1 MRLNLTKYHGCGN
14 DFLILPESAAQGLDL
29 TKLITA
35 ACDRHSGIGADGFIL
50 VRKQPL
56 TMLFY
61 NADGSAAP
69 MCGNGIRCFAR
80 YCLDEGV
87 ADAVSFDV
95 QTGAGVKTVE
105 VVRREP
111 FLARIAMGKPDYRPA
126 SVGVDAEA
134 QLWNYPLDVDGETVT
149 LTSFFMSTVHTV
161 WFVDDA
167 MDDRLLPLAEAIH
180 RHPFFREKT
189 NVNMVEVVDRSTLRM
204 RTWERG
210 AGLTLACG
218 TGACASA
225 LAAYK
230 KGLCEQ
236 AVTVRLPKGELRIEI
251 MPDESVFMT
260 GPAHRILKGD
270 YEYEGQ

>member
-1 MRLNLTKYHGCGN
+1 MHLNLTKYHGCGN
-14 DFLILPESAAQGLDL
+14 DFLILPESAAEGLEL
-29 TKLITA
+29 EPLIVA
-35 ACDRHSGIGADGFIL
+35 ACDRHTGIGADGFIL
-50 VRKQPL
+50 VRENPL

-87 ADAVSFDV
+87 TDAAKFPV
-95 QTGAGVKTVE
+95 QTGAGEKTVE
-105 VVRREP
+105 IVRRKP

-126 SVGVDAEA
+126 SVGVDADGP
-134 QLWNYPLDVDGETVT
+134 LWDYALGVDGKTVT
-149 LTSFFMSTVHTV
+149 LTSFFLSTVHTV

-167 MDDRLLPLAEAIH
+167 MDDCLLPLAEAIH
-180 RHPFFREKT
+180 RHPFFKEKT
-189 NVNMVEVVDRSTLRM
+189 NVNLVEVVDRGTIRM

-218 TGACASA
+218 TGACSAA

-230 KGLCEQ
+230 KGLCGPN
-236 AVTVRLPKGELRIEI
+236 VTVRLPKGELHIEI
-251 MPDESVFMT
+251 QPDESVMMT
-260 GPAHRILKGD
+260 GPAQRIMKGE